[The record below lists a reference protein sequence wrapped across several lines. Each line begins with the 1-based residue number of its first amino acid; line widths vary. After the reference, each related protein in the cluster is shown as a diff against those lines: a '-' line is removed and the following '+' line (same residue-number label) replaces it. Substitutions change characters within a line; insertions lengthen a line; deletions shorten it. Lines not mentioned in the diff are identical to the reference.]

1 MKPNRLQARGVTRV
15 PSARCGQRPVKL
27 RKYQT
32 WYVQILSAI
41 FIRAPGSTRQTS
53 VLTETSTETRGGG
66 QPQYSGNMC
75 HTKGERSSWLAID
88 YGTPVIVQRVEI
100 FNRDD
105 CCGGRTKNVE
115 VWISNHLL
123 KTRNLLGTFVGP
135 AADGQLIT
143 ISGWRIRCSNPLF
156 PSLTLAGGRTK
167 IHISGLQDVGS
178 NSV

>member
-15 PSARCGQRPVKL
+15 PSARCGQPPVKL
-27 RKYQT
+27 QVPDLVRPNSECNIHQSTWQYQADKC
-32 WYVQILSAI
+32 IDGDIDGDS
-41 FIRAPGSTRQTS
+41 
-53 VLTETSTETRGGG
+53 GGG

-143 ISGWRIRCSNPLF
+143 ISG
-156 PSLTLAGGRTK
+156 
-167 IHISGLQDVGS
+167 
-178 NSV
+178 